1 MKPMIAF
8 TKKEFVEQIRTG
20 KLTVIM
26 ILSFL
31 FGIMNP
37 AIAKITPWLMDMV
50 SESMENSGLTVVEVA
65 VNDLVSWTQYYK
77 NIPMFL
83 VIFIIFFSGIIA
95 NEYQHGTLINM
106 LTKGLSRVTVLAA
119 KYISLFVL
127 WTVAYWIGYLITYAY
142 NAYFWQNA
150 TTINLF
156 FAAFCYYLFGL
167 LMISMLML
175 GSVLTKNSSGAI
187 LFTGGVYVVF
197 LIADLFTKIESY
209 NPIKLC
215 DGMSLI
221 TGGLA
226 PLDYIKSIIVTLILC
241 VVACISGIICF
252 NKKQL

>member
-8 TKKEFVEQIRTG
+8 SKKEYMEQIRTG
-20 KLTVIM
+20 KLTVLM
-26 ILSFL
+26 ILAFL

-37 AIAKITPWLMDMV
+37 AIAKLTPWLMDMV
-50 SESMENSGLTVVEVA
+50 SENMENSGLTVVEVA

-83 VIFIIFFSGIIA
+83 VIFIIFFSGILA

-119 KYISLFVL
+119 KFISIFVL
-127 WTVAYWIGYLITYAY
+127 WTLSYWMIYLITYAY
-142 NAYFWQNA
+142 NEYFWQNA

-156 FAAFCYYLFGL
+156 LGGLCYYLFGL

-175 GSVLTKNSSGAI
+175 GSILTKNNTGAI

-197 LIADLFTKIESY
+197 LIAKLFTKLESY

-215 DGMSLI
+215 DGTSLI
-221 TGGLA
+221 TGSLIPA
-226 PLDYIKSIIVTLILC
+226 DYIKSIIVMSIIFLL
-241 VVACISGIICF
+241 ACILGVICF